1 MSNTS
6 PSYAEL
12 LAQFGDFPMVASNLS
27 RGCRALAALM
37 WQEKNLEVLRAVEMP
52 AMMLLAAEVDI
63 GLEWLE
69 GKTAAASAVPDDTG
83 YSERDILTEALVG
96 VRALKRDVEQL
107 LTHMVTGAGEHLADT
122 WMRQRD
128 ERLAAEAAE
137 TALWAGFERLREFAQ
152 EAARFEDGAQIWHVL
167 NALVEVGVPMHL
179 LGPSVVPTI
188 YCHIVEPNSAL
199 GTDADGDLAAVLD
212 FIGLPYN
219 YDDDKGTELILES
232 DGQGWDFKKGQP
244 KGSFVY
250 PGLDG
255 WRQVPTSSVDEVH
268 LALLACSDRYWERL
282 PARLKT
288 PRFILE
294 ALPRLFHVATVAD
307 IPRPS
312 VREAALSVLADQ
324 ACPTPSLP
332 ARLH

>member
-1 MSNTS
+1 MNNTS

-12 LAQFGDFPMVASNLS
+12 LRRFGDYPMMVHGLS
-27 RGCRALAALM
+27 RGCHALAALM
-37 WQEKNLEVLRAVEMP
+37 WQEENLEVLRSVEMP

-107 LTHMVTGAGEHLADT
+107 LTHMATGAGEHLADT

-128 ERLAAEAAE
+128 ERLAAEAGE
-137 TALWAGFERLREFAQ
+137 TALWAGFEQLREFAR

-179 LGPSVVPTI
+179 LGPSVAPTI
-188 YCHIVEPNSAL
+188 YCHIVEPNSSL
-199 GTDADGDLAAVLD
+199 GTDTDADLVDVLN
-212 FIGLPYN
+212 FIGLPYRYN
-219 YDDDKGTELILES
+219 EKGDELILES
-232 DGQGWDFKKGQP
+232 DGDGWDFKKGQP
-244 KGSFVY
+244 EGAFGH

-268 LALLACSDRYWERL
+268 LALLACTDRYWERL
-282 PARLKT
+282 PVRLRT

-312 VREAALSVLADQ
+312 IREAALSLLADQ
-324 ACPTPSLP
+324 ACPSSSVP
-332 ARLH
+332 ARMH